1 MPSRSRDRSTGRN
14 LAAAIICPSPID
26 SRGGPLWRR
35 RRWFS
40 RSCLPFFLSADS
52 GVVPRWKETNGLTPP
67 SVIIVLCA
75 AATTRQRSPGGEKK
89 ESRNRWLPG
98 SNCRW
103 RAYDL
108 GLARRSPV
116 AKRDLARVIYILTAA
131 LHTNM
136 GLIVC
141 TPSVPVFFFFFFFFF
156 VL

>member
-1 MPSRSRDRSTGRN
+1 MERDQR
-14 LAAAIICPSPID
+14 ID
-26 SRGGPLWRR
+26 APVRHHRPVRGSDDKAEKPWRR
-35 RRWFS
+35 
-40 RSCLPFFLSADS
+40 
-52 GVVPRWKETNGLTPP
+52 
-67 SVIIVLCA
+67 
-75 AATTRQRSPGGEKK
+75 KK

-141 TPSVPVFFFFFFFFF
+141 TPSVPVFFFFFFFF